1 MTVDERVNPDETRL
15 KIIAQLLPRY
25 AYRMADEKLFQDGL
39 AEVLTVAG
47 VGHQREYVA
56 GPRDRFDFFVD
67 GGIVIEAKVKGSL
80 PAALDQIDRYAA
92 RVDVKAVILVTTKYW
107 GAASSVHQL
116 RGKPVYVVKVRGA
129 AF

>member
-1 MTVDERVNPDETRL
+1 MTVDERINSDETRL
-15 KIIAQLLPRY
+15 KNIAQLLPRY

-39 AEVLTVAG
+39 SEVLNLSGIA
-47 VGHQREYVA
+47 HQREYVA

-67 GGIVIEAKVKGSL
+67 GGIVLEAKVKGSL
-80 PAALDQIDRYAA
+80 PAALNQIDRYAA
-92 RVDVKAVILVTTKYW
+92 REDVKAVVLVTTKYW
-107 GAASSVHQL
+107 GAASSVRQL